1 MSTVLYIED
10 NPDNVELVDRV
21 CESLGHKMLV
31 AINGTLGLAMAEASL
46 PDLIL
51 LDINL
56 PDLDGYEIAR
66 RLRAHPLTQVTPIV
80 AVTANALK
88 GDSDRAMEAGCNDY
102 IAKPVIIGDLRKKM
116 ALYLSGN

>member
-10 NPDNVELVDRV
+10 NPDNVELVDRI
-21 CESLGHKMLV
+21 CEALGHKMLV
-31 AINGTLGLAMAEASL
+31 AINGSMGLAIAEANQ

-88 GDSDRAMEAGCNDY
+88 GDSDKAIEAGCNDY
-102 IAKPVIIGDLRKKM
+102 VAKPVIIGDLRRKM
-116 ALYLSGN
+116 AAFLP

>member
-1 MSTVLYIED
+1 MTTVLYIED
-10 NPDNVELVDRV
+10 NPDNVELVDRI
-21 CESLGHKMLV
+21 CEAMGHKMLV
-31 AINGTLGLAMAEASL
+31 AINGNMGLALAEASL

-66 RLRAHPLTQVTPIV
+66 RLRAHPLTQATPIV

-88 GDSDRAMEAGCNDY
+88 GDNDRAIEAGCNDY
-102 IAKPVIIGDLRKKM
+102 VAKPVIIGDLRRKM
-116 ALYLSGN
+116 MTYLGGQ